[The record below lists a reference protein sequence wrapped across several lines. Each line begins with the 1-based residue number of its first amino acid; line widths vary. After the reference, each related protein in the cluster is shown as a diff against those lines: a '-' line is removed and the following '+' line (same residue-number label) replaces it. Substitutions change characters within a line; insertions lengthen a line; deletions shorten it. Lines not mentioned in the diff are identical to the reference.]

1 MAGAVTT
8 GAAIRAAEI
17 LGADLAYLGTRFIAS
32 AESLAKQ
39 GYKELIVR
47 AGAAD
52 LLYSPN
58 PTGVPA
64 NWLKDSLR
72 QFGLDPDN
80 LPERAGPRGTDHY
93 PAGVRS
99 WRDFWSAG
107 QGIELIDDVP
117 PVAEICS
124 RLRREYM
131 AACAVPADFA
141 DAARLAEEAFSAAQL
156 D

>member
-1 MAGAVTT
+1 VTT

-32 AESLAKQ
+32 TESLAKAD
-39 GYKELIVR
+39 YKEMIAR
-47 AGAAD
+47 SCAAD
-52 LLYSPN
+52 LLYTPN

-80 LPERAGPRGTDHY
+80 LPKRLAPRGTDHY
-93 PAGVRS
+93 PTGVRS

-107 QGIELIDDVP
+107 QGIELIEDVP

-124 RLRREYM
+124 RLRREYL
-131 AACAVPADFA
+131 AACGAPADFA
-141 DAARLAEEAFSAAQL
+141 EAARLAEEAFANA
-156 D
+156 DR